1 MNPNLSIDPSGGT
14 TLEVDAAPITL
25 RLPAGS
31 AIFTICGEAWI
42 TQERMPEDIILGAGA
57 RFSVPSR
64 ELLVISATRGRVRL
78 FVVGP
83 AVARRHPML
92 DVADF
97 ARIHAEQ
104 LRVEESPHLIGTLA
118 NAMRELVGRVRGL
131 VGAGQRA
138 ITH

>member
-1 MNPNLSIDPSGGT
+1 MNLNLSIDRSGGT

-83 AVARRHPML
+83 AVARRH
-92 DVADF
+92 
-97 ARIHAEQ
+97 
-104 LRVEESPHLIGTLA
+104 
-118 NAMRELVGRVRGL
+118 ELVDAV
-131 VGAGQRA
+131 
-138 ITH
+138 